1 MAGLL
6 SGLQTA
12 GHALDVLEQAM
23 SVIQNNVANAS
34 TPGYAAQNLNI
45 SSVPFQDGGG
55 IQAGTVTSS
64 RNQYAEQSVQ
74 HQNSLLGTATQQ
86 AASLS
91 SLQNTFDV
99 TGKTGIPAALSKLYS
114 AFSAWSASPADAT
127 TQQQVL
133 IAARGV
139 AQAFNSAASNIGQI
153 QSQTDRQVTT
163 TLTQINN
170 LTSQIAGINQ
180 QIRYSGPND
189 AGLQANLYSDLEQL
203 SNLTSI
209 DVQIESDGTATVLMA
224 GQTPLVSGATQT
236 QLQSSTSANGV
247 AITANGQDVTSTLA
261 DGQLAA
267 LVNFRNQTLPSVIG
281 NATQPGSLNQLA
293 QAVASQI
300 NSLLSSGQ
308 TAAGL
313 SGMPLFVSSANY
325 TINGQTT
332 YVPPAAG
339 EIETLTFTAAS
350 GAFVTATVNPGDTP
364 PTVIAEINQQTSALG
379 IHAVLNQ
386 AGTGITFQSDSAFQI
401 SDTQTGTGTAA
412 AAIFGT
418 PNTTVMSYT
427 AAAGAANAVAAT
439 FAVNPL
445 SGSDLAPAQ
454 ASGSANGIASQLAQL
469 GTAANPTLGMS
480 YTDFYSDL
488 ASNIGSQ
495 ESAASTAQQTQTDL
509 LTQAQNMRSQS
520 EGVSLNDQ
528 AAQLLQFQQAY
539 QASSQLI
546 QVISSTMQY
555 FMQAMQQVS

>member
-12 GHALDVLEQAM
+12 GHALDVMEQAM

-34 TPGYAAQNLNI
+34 TPGYAAQKLNI

-55 IQAGTVTSS
+55 IQAGTVSSS

-74 HQNSLLGTATQQ
+74 HQNSLLGTASQQ

-91 SLQNTFDV
+91 SLQNIFNV
-99 TGKTGIPAALSKLYS
+99 TGKTGIPAALSNLYS

-133 IAARGV
+133 TAAKGV

-163 TLTQINN
+163 TLNQINN

-189 AGLQANLYSDLEQL
+189 AGLQANLYNDLEQL
-203 SNLTSI
+203 SNLTSV

-236 QLQSSTSANGV
+236 QLQSSTSANGI
-247 AITANGQDVTSTLA
+247 AIMANDQDVTSTLT

-267 LVNFRNQTLPSVIG
+267 LVNFRNQTLPSVVG
-281 NATQPGSLNQLA
+281 NATQPGTLNQLA

-300 NSLLSSGQ
+300 NSLLTSGQ
-308 TAAGL
+308 TASGVSGL
-313 SGMPLFVSSANY
+313 PLFVSSANY
-325 TINGQTT
+325 TINGQTV
-332 YVPPAAG
+332 YVPPPTG
-339 EIETLTFTAAS
+339 QIETLTFTTPS
-350 GAFVTATVNPGDTP
+350 GASVTATVNAGDKP
-364 PTVIAEINQQTSALG
+364 PTVIAEINEQTSALG

-386 AGTGITFQSDSAFQI
+386 AGTGITFQSDSAFSM
-401 SDTQTGTGTAA
+401 SDTSTAPGIFSSSTGT
-412 AAIFGT
+412 
-418 PNTTVMSYT
+418 YT
-427 AAAGAANAVAAT
+427 AATGASNAVAAT
-439 FAVNPL
+439 LSVNPL
-445 SGSDLAPAQ
+445 AGSDLAPAQ
-454 ASGSANGIASQLAQL
+454 VSGSANGIASQLAQL
-469 GTAANPTLGMS
+469 GTATNPTLGMS
-480 YTDFYSDL
+480 YTDFYSDI
-488 ASNIGSQ
+488 ASTIGSQ
-495 ESAASTAQQTQTDL
+495 ESAATTAQQTQTDL
-509 LTQAQNMRSQS
+509 LTQAQNMRAQVS
-520 EGVSLNDQ
+520 GVSLNDQ

-555 FMQAMQQVS
+555 FMQAMQQI

>member
-23 SVIQNNVANAS
+23 SAIQNNVANAS
-34 TPGYAAQNLNI
+34 TPGYAAQKLNI

-91 SLQNTFDV
+91 SLQNLFDV
-99 TGKTGIPAALSKLYS
+99 TGKSGIPAALSNLYS

-133 IAARGV
+133 TAAKGV
-139 AQAFNSAASNIGQI
+139 AQAFNSTASNIGTI

-163 TLTQINN
+163 TLNQINN

-209 DVQIESDGTATVLMA
+209 DVQIENDGTATVLMA
-224 GQTPLVSGATQT
+224 GQTPLVSGTTQT
-236 QLQSSTSANGV
+236 QLQSSTSANGI
-247 AITANGQDVTSTLA
+247 AITANGQDVTSTLE

-267 LVNFRNQTLPSVIG
+267 LVNFRNQTLPSVTG
-281 NATQPGSLNQLA
+281 NAAQPGSLNQLA

-308 TAAGL
+308 TPSGI

-332 YVPPAAG
+332 YVPPATG
-339 EIETLTFTAAS
+339 QIETLTFMTPS
-350 GAFVTATVNPGDTP
+350 GASVTATVNAGDKP

-379 IHAVLNQ
+379 VHAVLNQ
-386 AGTGITFQSDSAFQI
+386 AGTGITFQSDSAFSI
-401 SDTQTGTGTAA
+401 TDSGTGS
-412 AAIFGT
+412 AIFSSSSGT
-418 PNTTVMSYT
+418 YT
-427 AAAGAANAVAAT
+427 AATGASNAVAAT
-439 FAVNPL
+439 LAVNPL

-454 ASGSANGIASQLAQL
+454 VSGSANGIASQLAQL
-469 GTAANPTLGMS
+469 GTATDPTLGMS
-480 YTDFYSDL
+480 YTDFYSDI

-495 ESAASTAQQTQTDL
+495 ESAATTAQQTQTDL
-509 LTQAQNMRSQS
+509 LTQAQNMRAQVS
-520 EGVSLNDQ
+520 GVSLNDQ

-546 QVISSTMQY
+546 QIISSTMQY
-555 FMQAMQQVS
+555 FMQAMQQV